1 VLLPE
6 GSLQGRP
13 VSLSEVVVRL
23 HKSIGCKVENEQ
35 MPFRKFGA
43 GVLDKPV
50 APFTG
55 DQAGRRPR
63 LGRGKQLTIKQTQP
77 LPFCV
82 LSIIKK
88 VTVGD

>member
-1 VLLPE
+1 MLPE
-6 GSLQGRP
+6 GTPQGRP

-23 HKSIGCKVENEQ
+23 YKSIGCKVENEQ

-55 DQAGRRPR
+55 D
-63 LGRGKQLTIKQTQP
+63 
-77 LPFCV
+77 
-82 LSIIKK
+82 KK
-88 VTVGD
+88 VDILGWVARPAAHDQADAAAAASACSRSSRR